1 MPFKRLDPQRILDT
15 CRSLEARISGRFP
28 GRGIAKV
35 AGELVAQAQTTISE
49 TAALQPP
56 IWGLRLLVGGVVL
69 AGATLFAL
77 VGSVIPLNQLSRS
90 SIGSFEGIEA
100 GLNIA
105 VLGGLALT
113 ALVQIE
119 ARVKRRR
126 AARGL
131 HALRAI
137 IHVIDMHQLTKDPS
151 ALSPDYPRR
160 AESPERDLSP
170 AELER
175 YLDYCSEMLSLTGK
189 LAALYAQAVPDEGVA
204 SAVNDIETLGSQLSA
219 KVWQKITMIDII
231 TGGATRAPAAK
242 TARPKTRR
250 AAAQ

>member
-1 MPFKRLDPQRILDT
+1 MPFKRLEPQRILDT
-15 CRSLEARISGRFP
+15 CRSLEARVSGRFP

-35 AGELVAQAQTTISE
+35 AQELVTQAQTTISE
-49 TAALQPP
+49 SAALQPP
-56 IWGLRLLVGGVVL
+56 IWGLRFLVGGVVL
-69 AGATLFAL
+69 AGAALFAL
-77 VGSVIPLNQLSRS
+77 VGSVIPLNQMSRS

-105 VLGGLALT
+105 VLGGLALA
-113 ALVQIE
+113 ALVQLE
-119 ARVKRRR
+119 ARVKRKR

-137 IHVIDMHQLTKDPS
+137 IHVIDMHQLTKDPV
-151 ALSPDYPRR
+151 ALSPAYPRR

-170 AELER
+170 ADLER

-204 SAVNDIETLGSQLSA
+204 SAVNSIETLGSQLSN
-219 KVWQKITMIDII
+219 KVWQKITMIDIV
-231 TGGATRAPAAK
+231 TGGAPPPVPQRKGRAK
-242 TARPKTRR
+242 VVEG
-250 AAAQ
+250 

>member
-1 MPFKRLDPQRILDT
+1 MPFRRLDTERILAT

-28 GRGIAKV
+28 GRGIARV
-35 AGELVAQAQTTISE
+35 AAELVAQAQATIAETT
-49 TAALQPP
+49 ALQPP
-56 IWGLRLLVGGVVL
+56 IWWLRALIGGVVL
-69 AGATLFAL
+69 VGATVFAL
-77 VGSVIPLNQLSRS
+77 VGSVIPLNQLGQR

-105 VLGGLALT
+105 VLGGLALA
-113 ALVQIE
+113 ALVQLE

-126 AARGL
+126 AAAGL
-131 HALRAI
+131 HGLRSI
-137 IHVIDMHQLTKDPS
+137 IHVIDMHQLTKDPV
-151 ALSPDYPRR
+151 ALSPAYPRR
-160 AESPERDLSP
+160 AESPERDLSA

-204 SAVNDIETLGSQLSA
+204 RAVNDIETLGSQLSA
-219 KVWQKITMIDII
+219 KVWQKITMLDIL
-231 TGGATRAPAAK
+231 TGSPAGPGRQK
-242 TARPKTRR
+242 PRR